1 MKKIVLIGNG
11 GHSKVIQDI
20 IEANQQM
27 ELFAIF
33 DDKISDTVIKDGI
46 TYAHTS
52 ELSRLNGYEF
62 FYCIAIGNN
71 KVRKELSRKLVIPVE
86 RYAVLV
92 HPSAVVSN
100 NASIGYGSVIMP
112 NAVVNAST
120 IVGNHCIVN
129 SGAIVEHDNKLDD
142 YVHISPNAT
151 LSGTVKVSEG
161 SHISSGAVVIPGRN
175 IGRWST
181 VGAGSV
187 VIDDVEFETTVVG
200 VPARKI

>member
-1 MKKIVLIGNG
+1 MKKVVLIGAG

-20 IEANQQM
+20 IEANRQL
-27 ELFAIF
+27 ELYAIF

-46 TYAHTS
+46 TYSHTS
-52 ELSRLNGYEF
+52 KLSRLNNDEYL
-62 FYCIAIGNN
+62 YCIAIGNN
-71 KVRKELSRKLVIPVE
+71 KVREELFKKLLIPVE
-86 RYAVLV
+86 RYVTLI

-100 NASIGYGSVIMP
+100 RASIGYGSVIMP
-112 NAVVNAST
+112 NAVVNSST
-120 IVGNHCIVN
+120 IIGKHCIVN
-129 SGAIVEHDNKLDD
+129 SGAIVEHDNNLED

-161 SHISSGAVVIPGRN
+161 THIGSGAVIIPGRT

-187 VIDDVEFETTVVG
+187 VIDDVESEMTVVG
-200 VPARKI
+200 IPARNI